1 MDTKEKDDLK
11 GRVVLVT
18 GSCRGLGVVL
28 GRVAAARG
36 ARVVFNCRTDHRHA
50 EDAAD
55 RVRRTGREARAVR
68 ADVSDY
74 EQARALV
81 DQALAAFDHVDVLV
95 NTVGGFVWKSV
106 ADMEPAEW
114 RAMMS
119 SNLDSVYNMCRLA
132 LPGMRKRRFGR
143 IVNLAAVG
151 AERTLGQSKVS
162 AYSAAK
168 AAVVAFS
175 KSLALE
181 EARSGITVNV
191 VCPGLV
197 RGDDEAPASA
207 DNANLSG
214 RVPVGHAGS
223 LEDVARAVFFFASP
237 AADFVTGQVLAVS
250 GGWLL

>member
-1 MDTKEKDDLK
+1 MDANKDRLEGK
-11 GRVVLVT
+11 VVLVT
-18 GSCRGLGVVL
+18 GSGRGLGAAL
-28 GRVAAARG
+28 ARTAAARG
-36 ARVVFNCRTDHRHA
+36 ARVVLNCRTEHRRA
-50 EDAAD
+50 EEAAES
-55 RVRRTGREARAVR
+55 VGRDGGEARAIR

-74 EQARALV
+74 EQARGLV
-81 DQALAAFDHVDVLV
+81 DQALAAFDRIDVLV
-95 NTVGGFVWKSV
+95 NTVGGFVWKAV

-119 SNLDSVYNMCRLA
+119 SNVDSVYNMCRLV
-132 LPGMRKRRFGR
+132 LPCMRRRRFGR

-197 RGDDEAPASA
+197 RGDDEVPAGPNRA
-207 DNANLSG
+207 DLSD
-214 RVPVGHAGS
+214 RVPVGHPGS
-223 LEDVARAVFFFASP
+223 PEDVARAVFFFASP

>member
-1 MDTKEKDDLK
+1 MDAKGKVDLK
-11 GRVVLVT
+11 DKVVLVT
-18 GSCRGLGVVL
+18 GSGRGLGVAL
-28 GRVAAARG
+28 GRAAAARG
-36 ARVVFNCRTDHRHA
+36 ARVVFNCRADHRRA

-55 RVRRTGREARAVR
+55 RVRRGGGEARAIR

-81 DQALAAFDHVDVLV
+81 NETLAVFGRIDVLV
-95 NTVGGFVWKSV
+95 NTVGGFIWKSV

-119 SNLDSVYNMCRLA
+119 SNLDSVYNVCRLA
-132 LPGMRKRRFGR
+132 LPSMRKSRFGR
-143 IVNLAAVG
+143 IVNIAAVG

-181 EARSGITVNV
+181 EARSGVTVNV

-197 RGDDEAPASA
+197 RAEDEAAHSA
-207 DNANLSG
+207 DNADLSD
-214 RVPVGHAGS
+214 RVPVGHAGTS
-223 LEDVARAVFFFASP
+223 EDVARAVFFFASP